1 MKSRLRRLCGRLL
14 LAVFALNVF
23 DGVVP
28 TATTARAQDRV
39 IVVSAEQPNVWTLE
53 QAHYLLAQ
61 MHRRNLDLKAK
72 SLEELDPNEING
84 LRFDVI
90 KTLIELG
97 ATFNQA
103 DLETNRLLS
112 ANRTFNAERRQT
124 LISRR
129 DRLRDESL
137 ELGRQ
142 IADLQGQKAR
152 ATTDAEKTRLDAEVA
167 ARTTLRAG
175 VDKQVEQTEAELG
188 TITAPSGDP
197 RATEGGAE
205 FKPDR
210 LPKGVLDDVF
220 KEAVTSRV
228 KDFNEKTPRP
238 NASLQLENFLQMQLE
253 IIAKQLTLLRDEVG
267 PGERLLFLELPQT
280 VNVAHH
286 ESNRKWAQSWWRI
299 AGYTVRC
306 PDAEAA
312 KYLDVP
318 EKCKPEQGAT
328 PQAAPPP
335 STEVWKRE
343 RAVTQSRRTA
353 QEGSEQKGQP
363 APANSG
369 GGSTSQNQKPIKT
382 TQDVTSLLR
391 NQPVTVGD
399 DPKRERGMPPQVAY
413 KNKFV
418 SLDDVKLE
426 MMEEGLRAY
435 LREKKYTDDR
445 VPLSNRAVRTVD
457 LIPRQSS
464 LNVND
469 LKLRTKAGAF
479 NFVLSTL
486 FGFGA
491 RLNVQRQR
499 EQFSQFVQQE
509 LYSAA
514 FGKGARE
521 FGWTFTPMPGTDRLL
536 SGVRTTYAAVVVPEE
551 ATSLVVES
559 NGCYFPR
566 SQYQP
571 NDFDDTRSSRWNDPD
586 RTSRNCNSGKVFVVS
601 IPSASLDGSNDF
613 WVEGVSY
620 QPVAKGKRVVV
631 LVSGSNFSSQIGV
644 LVNGVPLAHSIG
656 LAQPLIRDDS
666 KAFKAAHD
674 ELKGEKVR
682 GRVERVDTNKI
693 VFSFEVDDF
702 EGTPTITLVA
712 PGKAID
718 LNWLDNVTINGKP
731 RATLDWS
738 RTDECNATPQPP
750 NCLAVADWMFGERPK
765 TRKFRID
772 SVEVFRVRGGNM
784 KALIHGAGFKA
795 EQTPQRPA
803 PPPPSPQKLF
813 INGVEQ
819 SFTPVSPALIEVR
832 SFPAVSDPTI
842 QVTLVYGDDTVKS
855 QQVFNPA
862 HLRVGR
868 VVFLSYDERIG
879 DAPGVLVVKLE
890 GSGFTDDLTASPGE
904 LVVRSPTEAI
914 LTLRDPAPATTVT
927 LSDATTGR
935 QVRFVAPRRPLE

>member
-1 MKSRLRRLCGRLL
+1 MRK
-14 LAVFALNVF
+14 
-23 DGVVP
+23 P
-28 TATTARAQDRV
+28 V
-39 IVVSAEQPNVWTLE
+39 IVSADQPNVWTLE

-72 SLEELDPNEING
+72 SLEDLDPNEING

-112 ANRTFNAERRQT
+112 SNRTFNAERRQT

-152 ATTDAEKTRLDAEVA
+152 ATTDAEKTRLDAEIA
-167 ARTTLRAG
+167 AKTTLRAG
-175 VDKQVEQTEAELG
+175 VDKQVEQAETELG

-197 RATEGGAE
+197 KATEGGAE
-205 FKPDR
+205 FKPDK
-210 LPKGVLDDVF
+210 LPKGVLDEVF

-312 KYLDVP
+312 KFLDVP
-318 EKCKPEQGAT
+318 EKCKPEQGGASPT
-328 PQAAPPP
+328 APPP
-335 STEVWKRE
+335 STEVWKLE
-343 RAVTQSRRTA
+343 RA
-353 QEGSEQKGQP
+353 
-363 APANSG
+363 APQTKKEVQGGGASAPNSG

-382 TQDVTSLLR
+382 MQDVTSLLK

-413 KNKFV
+413 RNKFV

-426 MMEEGLRAY
+426 MMEEGLKEY
-435 LREKKYTDDR
+435 LRERNYTDDR

-486 FGFGA
+486 FGFGS

-536 SGVRTTYAAVVVPEE
+536 SGVRTTYAAVVVPED

-571 NDFDDTRSSRWNDPD
+571 NDFDDTRSSRWNDSD

-601 IPSASLDGSNDF
+601 IPSASLNGGNDF
-613 WVEGVSY
+613 WVEGISY

-644 LVNGVPLAHSIG
+644 LVNGFPLAHSIG

-666 KAFKAAHD
+666 KAFKSARD

-682 GRVERVDTNKI
+682 GWIERVDTNKI

-718 LNWLDNVTINGKP
+718 INWLDNVTINGAP

-738 RTDECNATPQPP
+738 RTDGCKATPRPA
-750 NCLAVADWMFGERPK
+750 NCLAVADWMFGKKPE
-765 TRKFRID
+765 TANFRIE
-772 SVEVFRVRGGNM
+772 SVEVFRVGANM
-784 KALIHGAGFKA
+784 KALLHGAGFDFV
-795 EQTPQRPA
+795 PN
-803 PPPPSPQKLF
+803 PPLRKLF
-813 INGVEQ
+813 VNGIERP
-819 SFTPVSPALIEVR
+819 FTPVSPALIEVQ

-842 QVTLVYGDDTVKS
+842 QVTLIYGKDTVRS
-855 QQVFNPA
+855 QHVANPT

-868 VVFLSYDERIG
+868 VTFLSYDERIG
-879 DAPGVLVVKLE
+879 DVPGVLIVKLE
-890 GSGFTDDLTASPGE
+890 GSGFTEDLTASPGE

-914 LTLRDPAPATTVT
+914 LTIQNPAPATTVT
-927 LSDATTGR
+927 LRDGITGR
-935 QVRFVAPRRPLE
+935 QVRFVAPRRPLD